1 MGRAEPASRGFSTS
15 ASASSQKGLVSGVH
29 LEDEGGPLL
38 YLQRAQPSL
47 PSVEYSI
54 EPALGT
60 YSGCPSRWSSPF
72 HPPHVANPHF
82 NTMGHLYIP
91 EAPRGCCGTHT
102 QGRVS
107 WAPRGCCGVFFIK
120 FYFFI
125 LSFIFLSFMYFLS
138 LFFNLI
144 FLEQV

>member
-1 MGRAEPASRGFSTS
+1 MGRAEPASRGSSTS

-91 EAPRGCCGTHT
+91 EAK
-102 QGRVS
+102 
-107 WAPRGCCGVFFIK
+107 GVCPGHPEGVVVCFL
-120 FYFFI
+120 
-125 LSFIFLSFMYFLS
+125 LSFIFLF
-138 LFFNLI
+138 
-144 FLEQV
+144 